1 MGATDLRASGLK
13 SLDCGIS
20 FEAYPLEHNHRLHNA
35 LHPPPPWET
44 AIKNTMS
51 KDPQAHVFKANTL
64 EMCIY
69 FLFLFCFL
77 FSS

>member
-1 MGATDLRASGLK
+1 MGARDLRASGLK
-13 SLDCGIS
+13 SLDCGTL
-20 FEAYPLEHNHRLHNA
+20 FEAYPPEHNRRLHNA
-35 LHPPPPWET
+35 LQPSPWET

-51 KDPQAHVFKANTL
+51 KDPPVCVFKANAL
-64 EMCIY
+64 EMRIY